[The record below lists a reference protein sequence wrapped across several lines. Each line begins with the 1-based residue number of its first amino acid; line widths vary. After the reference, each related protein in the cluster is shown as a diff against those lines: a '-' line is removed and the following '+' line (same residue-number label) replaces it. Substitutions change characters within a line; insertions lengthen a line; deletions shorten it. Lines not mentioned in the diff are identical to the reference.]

1 MREGTL
7 EKMLYTAAELRAL
20 LDGSDMT
27 EAQRAF
33 VQITLANMEATF
45 RDQADQVRTIRAGMP
60 RRDDA
65 GGRTTVAYVD
75 QLLGNSSKV
84 RLH

>member
-7 EKMLYTAAELRAL
+7 EKMLHTAAELRAL

-33 VQITLANMEATF
+33 VQTTLANMETAF
-45 RDQADQVRTIRAGMP
+45 HDQADQVRAIRAAMP

-75 QLLGNSSKV
+75 QLLGKSSKG